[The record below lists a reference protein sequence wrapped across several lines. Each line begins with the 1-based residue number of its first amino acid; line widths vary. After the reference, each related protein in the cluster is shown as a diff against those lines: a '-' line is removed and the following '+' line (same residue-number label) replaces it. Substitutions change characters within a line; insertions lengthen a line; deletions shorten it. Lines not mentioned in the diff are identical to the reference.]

1 MTPQESR
8 VYGGQKCAISGT
20 ASAISAAAG
29 LVTLQN
35 GGNAADAATAV
46 AMTGITTQF
55 GSVVSYAGIMSM
67 LYYEAKTGKVYS
79 LDGGYNGYRGET
91 DPLTIPV
98 ADLGMLQAAATT
110 GAAGGGNL
118 TAVPDAQKNLGRE
131 KLVGGYRSEDR
142 SVGKECVGKF
152 RSWWSPYN

>member
-1 MTPQESR
+1 MSQP
-8 VYGGQKCAISGT
+8 
-20 ASAISAAAG
+20 ASAIPAGAG
-29 LVTLQN
+29 LFTLQN

-98 ADLGMLQAAATT
+98 ADLGMLQAAART
-110 GAAGGGNL
+110 GEI
-118 TAVPDAQKNLGRE
+118 GRASCRE
-131 KLVGGYRSEDR
+131 RVCQY
-142 SVGKECVGKF
+142 V
-152 RSWWSPYN
+152 

>member
-8 VYGGQKCAISGT
+8 VYAGKNGAISGT

-67 LYYEAKTGKVYS
+67 LYHEAKTGK
-79 LDGGYNGYRGET
+79 
-91 DPLTIPV
+91 
-98 ADLGMLQAAATT
+98 
-110 GAAGGGNL
+110 
-118 TAVPDAQKNLGRE
+118 
-131 KLVGGYRSEDR
+131 RSEEHTSEIQSLMR
-142 SVGKECVGKF
+142 ISYAVFRLKTQNKMKTKSKEHKHL
-152 RSWWSPYN
+152 

>member
-8 VYGGQKCAISGT
+8 VYAGKNDAISGT

-67 LYYEAKTGKVYS
+67 LYYAAKTGKVY
-79 LDGGYNGYRGET
+79 
-91 DPLTIPV
+91 
-98 ADLGMLQAAATT
+98 
-110 GAAGGGNL
+110 
-118 TAVPDAQKNLGRE
+118 
-131 KLVGGYRSEDR
+131 RSEER
-142 SVGKECVGKF
+142 RVGEEGASTC
-152 RSWWSPYN
+152 RCWWQPYR

>member
-8 VYGGQKCAISGT
+8 VSAGKNGAISAT

-46 AMTGITTQF
+46 AMTGITTQS

-67 LYYEAKTGKVYS
+67 LYYEAKTGKGCS
-79 LDGGYNGYRGET
+79 RDGCYNGYTGET
-91 DPLTIPV
+91 DPRNIQSHDIGIV
-98 ADLGMLQAAATT
+98 
-110 GAAGGGNL
+110 
-118 TAVPDAQKNLGRE
+118 
-131 KLVGGYRSEDR
+131 
-142 SVGKECVGKF
+142 
-152 RSWWSPYN
+152 